1 LSVGI
6 SAVKSVSYGASG
18 IIPISQGEIK
28 MTFRR
33 KISVVAALAIAT
45 TAAVSTQANAAAV
58 GGGGASFMANMMDIC
73 ASGFNKNDLAN
84 PNKADTITYASVG
97 SSSGKTGF
105 ANGTY
110 KFGGSESAY
119 TSGAP
124 ANLVYVPMIGGAI
137 AIGYRVDGMSPANAQ
152 VRLTSETVAKIFAGQ
167 ITKWNDPA
175 ILASNKASTV
185 KKKLSATKLGVT
197 VTAKRVASNVTFSVR
212 MTAAARNKYKNAK
225 VTISAATLGGATK
238 SILNARYTKPVSKT
252 TAYVANT
259 TYQVNVGKNS
269 IGVLAV
275 ANVRDGVTI
284 TMPDLAIRVVHRSDG
299 SGTTNNFI
307 NYLNKSFPTI
317 WTKPTNDNFDPAF
330 PGTKPVDGSFQSAK
344 GNEGLASYVRD
355 NNGAITY
362 AELSFL
368 EERNVKAA
376 AVKNVAGFYVS
387 PSPSTSAS
395 WLEGAE
401 VTAEGLVNQNYAY
414 TASDAYP
421 INAVSYGLASSAAS
435 ADMAIS
441 KRFFSYFLNT
451 CAPKSAPGAGYTPL
465 VGKILEKAKTQLA
478 KVNGGA

>member
-1 LSVGI
+1 
-6 SAVKSVSYGASG
+6 
-18 IIPISQGEIK
+18 

-45 TAAVSTQANAAAV
+45 SAAVSTQANAAAV

-73 ASGFNKNDLAN
+73 ASGYNKNELVN
-84 PNKADTITYASVG
+84 PLKVDTITYSSVG
-97 SSSGKTGF
+97 SSAGKTGF

-119 TSGAP
+119 SSGAP
-124 ANLVYVPMIGGAI
+124 ATLVYVPLIGGSI
-137 AIGYRVDGMSPANAQ
+137 AIGYRIDGLPAASQ
-152 VRLTSETVAKIFAGQ
+152 VRLTAETVAKIFAGQ

-175 ILASNKASTV
+175 IVASNVASTV
-185 KKKLSATKLGVT
+185 KKKLTASKSGVT
-197 VTAKRVASNVTFSVR
+197 VTAKKVAANVTFSVK
-212 MTAAARNKYKNAK
+212 MTAAAKARYKNSK
-225 VTISAATLGGATK
+225 LSISSATLGGATS
-238 SILNARYTKPVSKT
+238 SIINSRYTKPVIKNIS
-252 TAYVANT
+252 YLANT
-259 TYQVNVGKNS
+259 SYQVNVGKLS
-269 IGVLAV
+269 VGVLAV
-275 ANVRDGVTI
+275 ENVQDGVTLA
-284 TMPDLAIRVVHRSDG
+284 MPDLAIRVVHRSDG

-307 NYLNKSFPTI
+307 NYLNKSFPLI
-317 WTKPTNDNFDPAF
+317 WTKPTNDNYAPGF
-330 PGTKPVDGSFQSAK
+330 PTTLPTDGSFQSAK

-368 EERNVKAA
+368 EERSVKAA
-376 AVKNVAGFYVS
+376 SVKNPSGTYVS

-401 VTAEGLVNQNYAY
+401 VDAAGLVTQNFAY
-414 TASDAYP
+414 TATDAYP
-421 INAVSYGLASSAAS
+421 INAVSYGLVSTVAS

-441 KRFFSYFLNT
+441 KKFFSFFLNT

-465 VGKILEKAKTQLA
+465 VGKILAKAITQLA

>member
-1 LSVGI
+1 
-6 SAVKSVSYGASG
+6 
-18 IIPISQGEIK
+18 

-73 ASGFNKNDLAN
+73 ASGFNKNELAN
-84 PNKADTITYASVG
+84 PGKVDTITYASVG
-97 SSSGKTGF
+97 SSAGKTGF

-119 TSGAP
+119 SSGTAP
-124 ANLVYVPMIGGAI
+124 ANLVYVPLIGGAI

-167 ITKWNDPA
+167 IKMWNDPA
-175 ILASNKASTV
+175 ILASNKATTV

-197 VTAKRVASNVTFSVR
+197 VTAKKVASNVTFSVK
-212 MTAAARNKYKNAK
+212 MTAAARTKYKNAK

-238 SILNARYTKPVSKT
+238 SILSARYTKPVSKT
-252 TAYVANT
+252 TSYVANT
-259 TYQVNVGKNS
+259 TYQVNVGKNP

-275 ANVRDGVTI
+275 ATVRDGVTI
-284 TMPDLAIRVVHRSDG
+284 TMPATAIRVVHRSDG

-307 NYLNKSFPTI
+307 NFLNKSFPSI
-317 WTKPTNDNFDPAF
+317 WNKPTSDTYSTGF
-330 PGTKPVDGSFQSAK
+330 PGTLPSDGSFQSAK
-344 GNEGLASYVRD
+344 GNEGLAGYVSKND
-355 NNGAITY
+355 GAITY

-368 EERNVKAA
+368 EELGVAA
-376 AVKNVAGFYVS
+376 AAIQNPAKLYVS
-387 PSPSTSAS
+387 PSPITSAS

-401 VTAEGLVNQNYAY
+401 VSAEGLVTQDYAY
-414 TASDAYP
+414 TATDAYP
-421 INAVSYGLASSAAS
+421 INAVSYGLVSSAAS

-441 KRFFSYFLNT
+441 KRFFDYFLNK
-451 CAPKSAPGAGYTPL
+451 CAPKSAPAAGYTPL
-465 VGKILEKAKTQLA
+465 LGKILEKAVAQLA

>member
-1 LSVGI
+1 
-6 SAVKSVSYGASG
+6 
-18 IIPISQGEIK
+18 

-45 TAAVSTQANAAAV
+45 TAAVSTHANAAAV

-73 ASGFNKNDLAN
+73 ASGFNKNELVN
-84 PNKADTITYASVG
+84 PGKVDIITYASVG
-97 SSSGKTGF
+97 SSAGKTGF

-124 ANLVYVPMIGGAI
+124 ANLVYVPLIGGSI
-137 AIGYRVDGMSPANAQ
+137 AIGYKVDGMSPANAQ

-167 ITKWNDPA
+167 IKKWNDPA
-175 ILASNKASTV
+175 IVASNKASTV
-185 KKKLSATKLGVT
+185 KKKLSASKLGVT
-197 VTAKRVASNVTFSVR
+197 VTAKKVAANVTFTVN
-212 MTAAARNKYKNAK
+212 MTAAAKAKYKNAK

-238 SILNARYTKPVSKT
+238 SIINSRYTKPMTKT

-259 TYQVNVGKNS
+259 TYQVNVGKNP

-275 ANVRDGVTI
+275 ATVKDGVTI

-307 NYLNKSFPTI
+307 NFLNKSFPAI
-317 WTKPTNDNFDPAF
+317 WNKPTSDTYSTGF
-330 PGTKPVDGSFQSAK
+330 PGTMPSDGSFQSAK
-344 GNEGLASYVRD
+344 GNEGLSSYVSQ

-368 EERNVKAA
+368 EERGVAA
-376 AVKNVAGFYVS
+376 AAIQNPSGTYVS

-401 VTAEGLVNQNYAY
+401 VGAEGLVTQNYAY

-435 ADMAIS
+435 ADMSIS

-465 VGKILEKAKTQLA
+465 VGKILEKAVAQLA